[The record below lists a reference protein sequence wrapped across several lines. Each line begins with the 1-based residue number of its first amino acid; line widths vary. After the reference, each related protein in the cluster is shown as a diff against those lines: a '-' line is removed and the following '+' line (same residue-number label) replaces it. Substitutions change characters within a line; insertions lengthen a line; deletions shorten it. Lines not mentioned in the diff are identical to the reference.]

1 MGVATNARAPNVALT
16 VTLPS
21 HRNDPSRSTI
31 ARLRTTMEGP
41 QIKERV
47 MNAGLLRTVG
57 RSWWV
62 LVLYGVIGVLFGIA
76 AFMWPAKTA
85 VAMAWAFGVMA
96 IAEGVLS
103 ALALFD
109 RNVSVS
115 KGWLALYAL
124 ASLAFGLVAVSNPVV
139 TAGVLLLILA
149 AWLLVAG
156 IYRIVL
162 AIRIRKEV
170 TGEWMIALSG
180 VLAILLAV
188 LFVARPAVGL
198 VTVALWIGVAALF
211 YGVLQVMAGFKLR
224 KLAGT

>member
-1 MGVATNARAPNVALT
+1 
-16 VTLPS
+16 
-21 HRNDPSRSTI
+21 
-31 ARLRTTMEGP
+31 
-41 QIKERV
+41 

-85 VAMAWAFGVMA
+85 VAMARGFGVMA

>member
-16 VTLPS
+16 VTPPS

-85 VAMAWAFGVMA
+85 VGRAGGKGV
-96 IAEGVLS
+96 
-103 ALALFD
+103 
-109 RNVSVS
+109 
-115 KGWLALYAL
+115 
-124 ASLAFGLVAVSNPVV
+124 
-139 TAGVLLLILA
+139 
-149 AWLLVAG
+149 
-156 IYRIVL
+156 
-162 AIRIRKEV
+162 
-170 TGEWMIALSG
+170 
-180 VLAILLAV
+180 
-188 LFVARPAVGL
+188 
-198 VTVALWIGVAALF
+198 
-211 YGVLQVMAGFKLR
+211 
-224 KLAGT
+224 

>member
-1 MGVATNARAPNVALT
+1 
-16 VTLPS
+16 
-21 HRNDPSRSTI
+21 
-31 ARLRTTMEGP
+31 
-41 QIKERV
+41 

-124 ASLAFGLVAVSNPVV
+124 ASLAFGLVAGSNPVV
-139 TAGVLLLILA
+139 TAGVLLLILS
-149 AWLLVAG
+149 AWLLAAG

>member
-1 MGVATNARAPNVALT
+1 
-16 VTLPS
+16 
-21 HRNDPSRSTI
+21 
-31 ARLRTTMEGP
+31 
-41 QIKERV
+41 

-211 YGVLQVMAGFKLR
+211 YGVLLVMAGFKLR

>member
-1 MGVATNARAPNVALT
+1 
-16 VTLPS
+16 
-21 HRNDPSRSTI
+21 
-31 ARLRTTMEGP
+31 
-41 QIKERV
+41 

-85 VAMAWAFGVMA
+85 VAIAWAFGVMA

-103 ALALFD
+103 LLALFD

>member
-1 MGVATNARAPNVALT
+1 
-16 VTLPS
+16 
-21 HRNDPSRSTI
+21 
-31 ARLRTTMEGP
+31 
-41 QIKERV
+41 

>member
-1 MGVATNARAPNVALT
+1 
-16 VTLPS
+16 
-21 HRNDPSRSTI
+21 
-31 ARLRTTMEGP
+31 
-41 QIKERV
+41 

-85 VAMAWAFGVMA
+85 VARAWAFGVMA